1 MEAINFTTSHH
12 HHFFQQHRRDCYK
25 TVYAL
30 FLHQF
35 TNNVVNNADISTML
49 KGIVQPLHDGFQLI
63 VCQTP
68 VLGYVTYIPT
78 GQHHSK
84 NAFTVRHVC
93 IQHFADNFFN
103 STVHVLVSFTGAAS
117 PPRPLISPVPRKSHC
132 IRGEIRCGS
141 TTAHRASGKGVSVPH
156 PRCRGTATTGG

>member
-1 MEAINFTTSHH
+1 MTAG
-12 HHFFQQHRRDCYK
+12 
-25 TVYAL
+25 AL
-30 FLHQF
+30 FFHQF

-68 VLGYVTYIPT
+68 VLGYVTHIPT
-78 GQHHSK
+78 GQHHGK

-93 IQHFADNFFN
+93 IQYIADDFFN
-103 STVHVLVSFTGAAS
+103 STVHVLVSFTGAAL
-117 PPRPLISPVPRKSHC
+117 PPRPLISQVPRKSRC

-141 TTAHRASGKGVSVPH
+141 TTAHHASCTGVSTLH

>member
-1 MEAINFTTSHH
+1 
-12 HHFFQQHRRDCYK
+12 
-25 TVYAL
+25 
-30 FLHQF
+30 
-35 TNNVVNNADISTML
+35 ML

-68 VLGYVTYIPT
+68 VLGYVTHIPT
-78 GQHHSK
+78 GQHHGK

-103 STVHVLVSFTGAAS
+103 STVHVLVSFTGAAL
-117 PPRPLISPVPRKSHC
+117 PPRPLISPEPRKSRC
-132 IRGEIRCGS
+132 IQGEIRCDA
-141 TTAHRASGKGVSVPH
+141 TAAHRASGKAGSVLH